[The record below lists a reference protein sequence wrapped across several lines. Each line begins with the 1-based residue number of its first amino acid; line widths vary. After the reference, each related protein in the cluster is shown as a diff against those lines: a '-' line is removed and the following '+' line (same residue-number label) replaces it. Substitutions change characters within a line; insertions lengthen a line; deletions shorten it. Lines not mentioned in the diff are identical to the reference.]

1 MPFHGVPVPA
11 VRKLTQAACRAR
23 EPLAYPVWRDTV
35 LALYRPAKFREERYA
50 ALGVAAFRPYREY
63 HSFQTLGLYEELIV
77 SGAWWDLVDEASTN
91 VGWILERSPVE
102 TRASMLA
109 WARCP
114 DLWKRRTSV
123 ICQRS
128 FKQRTDLELLYA
140 CIEPSL
146 DSSEFFLQKAIGW
159 ALRDVAWFDPKEA
172 VRYVREHKARLSPL
186 AKREALKNLLKQ
198 GVVRQVP

>member
-1 MPFHGVPVPA
+1 VAGFRAYRGYH
-11 VRKLTQAACRAR
+11 TFQA
-23 EPLAYPVWRDTV
+23 
-35 LALYRPAKFREERYA
+35 
-50 ALGVAAFRPYREY
+50 
-63 HSFQTLGLYEELIV
+63 LGLYEELIV
-77 SGAWWDLVDEASTN
+77 SGAWWDLVDESSTH
-91 VGWILERSPVE
+91 VGWILERSPE
-102 TRASMLA
+102 QTRTAMLA
-109 WARCP
+109 WARSA
-114 DLWKRRTSV
+114 DLWKRRTSI
-123 ICQRS
+123 ICQGS

-146 DSSEFFLQKAIGW
+146 DTSEFFLQKAIGW